1 MRSLTALVAVF
12 RGRARAAATATLLIL
27 AAALL
32 TPGAIAKDESDSGR
46 WVGTWSASPELTNAP
61 IHFNGQTIRQI
72 VHTSLGGD
80 RVRVRL
86 SNAYGT
92 DSLVIGAAHVAISVG
107 GAAISPGSGRVLTFN
122 GQTSITIPGG
132 AVAMSDSIV
141 LDVPALTD
149 LAVSLYLPEDVAAT
163 TRHSTGLQTNYI
175 SGPGNFTGAADL
187 AGTATDVFYFV
198 TGVEVRAS
206 RRARAI
212 VALGDSVTDGFGSTP
227 NMNQRF
233 PNLLAARLQSRPDTS
248 AIAVLNAG
256 LPGNRILHD
265 FVGTG
270 ALARLD
276 RDVLVQTGAEYLIV
290 LQGNADIVIPPL
302 TGNPAEA
309 VSVEQIVQGHR
320 QIIDRAHA
328 LGLKAYGGTL
338 NPVEGYP
345 FPGFWTADMEAKR
358 QAVNHWIRTSQ
369 AYDAFIDFD
378 RVLRDPNHPSRLLP
392 DYDSGDHVH
401 PNDVGYQAMADEID
415 VSLFRGAERD

>member
-12 RGRARAAATATLLIL
+12 RGRARAATTATLLIL

-149 LAVSLYLPEDVAAT
+149 LAVSL
-163 TRHSTGLQTNYI
+163 
-175 SGPGNFTGAADL
+175 
-187 AGTATDVFYFV
+187 
-198 TGVEVRAS
+198 
-206 RRARAI
+206 
-212 VALGDSVTDGFGSTP
+212 
-227 NMNQRF
+227 
-233 PNLLAARLQSRPDTS
+233 
-248 AIAVLNAG
+248 
-256 LPGNRILHD
+256 
-265 FVGTG
+265 
-270 ALARLD
+270 
-276 RDVLVQTGAEYLIV
+276 
-290 LQGNADIVIPPL
+290 
-302 TGNPAEA
+302 
-309 VSVEQIVQGHR
+309 
-320 QIIDRAHA
+320 
-328 LGLKAYGGTL
+328 
-338 NPVEGYP
+338 
-345 FPGFWTADMEAKR
+345 
-358 QAVNHWIRTSQ
+358 
-369 AYDAFIDFD
+369 
-378 RVLRDPNHPSRLLP
+378 
-392 DYDSGDHVH
+392 
-401 PNDVGYQAMADEID
+401 
-415 VSLFRGAERD
+415 

>member
-1 MRSLTALVAVF
+1 MKSLTALVAVL
-12 RGRARAAATATLLIL
+12 RGRSKAAATATLLIL

-46 WVGTWSASPELTNAP
+46 WVGTWSASPELANAP
-61 IHFNGQTIRQI
+61 IHFNAQTIRQI

-86 SNAYGT
+86 SNAYGPE
-92 DSLVIGAAHVAISVG
+92 SLVIGAAHVAISAG
-107 GAAISPGSGRVLTFN
+107 GAAISPGSGRVLSFN
-122 GQTSITIPGG
+122 GQTGITIPSG
-132 AVAMSDSIV
+132 AVAMSDSIA

-149 LAVSLYLPEDVAAT
+149 LAISLYLPGEVAAT

-256 LPGNRILHD
+256 SPGNRILHD

-358 QAVNHWIRTSQ
+358 QAVNHWIRTSGV
-369 AYDAFIDFD
+369 YDAVIDFD
-378 RVLRDPNHPSRLLP
+378 RVLRDPSHPSRLLP